1 MRPSLFHLVWLACVP
16 AFWLGAGGTVTA
28 AGRPQAATASAIE
41 QTKPA
46 SKPSTTPR
54 FDLNLDT
61 LPDEAPRYDPPGQ
74 APGANIFLA
83 GVRAYQQGDRPEAG
97 LSFQRILDLFPDSPL
112 IASARAFLAEL
123 VVEKDQT
130 VQGHVAAIAAYQQ
143 ILSAHPGTPNAARA
157 GWRIGDLYAEIALR
171 PEADGAYARAN
182 AQFGGGRDADRAL
195 LGSAVNKAAWGKLDD
210 AEKELLLLRGRTDDE
225 TLLRV
230 AAISLADVACLQ
242 GRFREAAGL
251 YDAAFRQW
259 PDVLK
264 ARPFSL
270 MAYARAYEGL
280 GKSKDSQR
288 LYLLAYNLHPHHA
301 QTPEAL
307 VRLGDGYHR
316 QGDVAKARQFYTLA
330 ISRHPGGEVE
340 TVSRLRL
347 AQMSADI
354 VARDPARSLALT
366 VHSLMEKEPGLLVD
380 DQDREAELRRI
391 AKAAGRPDVGNE
403 ALFALGKHYEFVG
416 NLSEAVLR
424 YRELA
429 GRESLAHDDVWPAE
443 GRKRLKTL
451 LEPWV
456 VSALAFEDDI
466 TAVRLFQMHGDEG
479 DQLYQGTKLAAA
491 IAAAYHRLGFL
502 PQAVHL
508 YQSALR
514 GKPTDEVREQALVGL
529 GHVYLDQDDPPAARQ
544 VLQRYRLQFPLGG
557 MRGEVLL
564 TLAHL
569 SQRENDYEGVV
580 RLCQKWLKAFPSHR
594 DRSEV
599 LLMMAE
605 ASANA
610 GNAKAA
616 MAAYEQVERLKVL
629 LSPGVTLRHGKVIE
643 KAGHGAV
650 ASRWYQSLI
659 RRNPDTDEAAWAR
672 LYLAGI
678 LRGQRQF
685 REARAMLTPLTK
697 ADADPLLAKS
707 AAVLNADIDR
717 EGG

>member
-16 AFWLGAGGTVTA
+16 ASWLGAGGTVTA
-28 AGRPQAATASAIE
+28 AGHPQAAAPAFGQIQS
-41 QTKPA
+41 A
-46 SKPSTTPR
+46 SKPSPTPR
-54 FDLNLDT
+54 SDLNLDP
-61 LPDEAPRYDPPGQ
+61 LQDDGPRYDPPGQ

-83 GVRAYQQGDRPEAG
+83 GVRAYQRGDRSEAG
-97 LSFQRILDLFPDSPL
+97 LSFQRIPDLFPTSPL

-123 VVEKDQT
+123 VVENDQT

-143 ILSAHPGTPNAARA
+143 LISAHPGTPNAARA
-157 GWRIGDLYAEIALR
+157 GWRIGDLYAAIALR

-182 AQFGGGRDADRAL
+182 AQFGSGQDADRAL

-210 AEKELLLLRGRTDDE
+210 AEKELLLLRSRTDDE
-225 TLLRV
+225 ALLRV

-270 MAYARAYEGL
+270 TAYARAYEGL

-307 VRLGDGYHR
+307 VRLGDSYHR
-316 QGDVAKARQFYTLA
+316 QGDVAKARQFYALA
-330 ISRHPGGEVE
+330 IARHPGGDVE
-340 TVSRLRL
+340 TISRLRL

-354 VARDPARSLALT
+354 IARDPARSLALT
-366 VHSLMEKEPGLLVD
+366 VHSQMEEKPGLLLD

-391 AKAAGRPDVGNE
+391 AQAAGRPAVGNE

-416 NLSEAVLR
+416 NLTEAVLR

-443 GRKRLKTL
+443 GLKRLKTL

-466 TAVRLFQMHGDEG
+466 TAVRLFQMHGHEG

-508 YQSALR
+508 YQTALR

-529 GHVYLDQDDPPAARQ
+529 GHAYLDQDDPPAARQ
-544 VLQRYRLQFPLGG
+544 ALQRYRLQFPLGSR
-557 MRGEVLL
+557 RGDVLL
-564 TLAHL
+564 TLARL

-594 DRSEV
+594 DRPEV
-599 LLMMAE
+599 LLMLAE
-605 ASANA
+605 ASAKA

-616 MAAYEQVERLKVL
+616 MTAYEQVERLKVPL
-629 LSPGVTLRHGKVIE
+629 APGVTLRHGKVIE
-643 KAGHGAV
+643 ETGHGAV
-650 ASRWYQSLI
+650 AARWYHSLI
-659 RRNPDTDEAAWAR
+659 KRTPDTDEAAWAR

-685 REARAMLTPLTK
+685 REARAMLAPLTK
-697 ADADPLLAKS
+697 PDADPLLAKS
-707 AAVLNADIDR
+707 AAVLNADLDR